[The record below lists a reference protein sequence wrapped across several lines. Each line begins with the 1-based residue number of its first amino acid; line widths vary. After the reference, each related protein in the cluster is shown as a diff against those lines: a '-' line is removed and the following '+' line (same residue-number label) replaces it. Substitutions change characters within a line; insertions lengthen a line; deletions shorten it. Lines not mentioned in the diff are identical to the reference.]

1 MPQASQ
7 EVYLMPGLSS
17 KGLSQ
22 GGPAIIEHRFQAQFP
37 PCFSEWFFLGVEVLW
52 STSPSISW
60 DLRWIRM
67 SFWAIY
73 VSNAIKYFS
82 PSHVLPG
89 LISFRKS
96 YQFPAAE
103 RLQSIEI
110 ARKYPVLAAWAL
122 PAYCAVPASRS
133 TVPFKS
139 LGPRPVLHKPVI
151 LLSTQAL
158 VHT

>member
-1 MPQASQ
+1 
-7 EVYLMPGLSS
+7 
-17 KGLSQ
+17 
-22 GGPAIIEHRFQAQFP
+22 
-37 PCFSEWFFLGVEVLW
+37 
-52 STSPSISW
+52 
-60 DLRWIRM
+60 M

-96 YQFPAAE
+96 NRFPAAE

-110 ARKYPVLAAWAL
+110 ARKCPVLAAWAL

-139 LGPRPVLHKPVI
+139 LGPRPVLQNQLYYSRLRRWYTPSIRPILYLRCNEPITSKGTMQYYTQYTFYHPPSTHSVLQPVLQ
-151 LLSTQAL
+151 LLAL
-158 VHT
+158 YFIFRARYT